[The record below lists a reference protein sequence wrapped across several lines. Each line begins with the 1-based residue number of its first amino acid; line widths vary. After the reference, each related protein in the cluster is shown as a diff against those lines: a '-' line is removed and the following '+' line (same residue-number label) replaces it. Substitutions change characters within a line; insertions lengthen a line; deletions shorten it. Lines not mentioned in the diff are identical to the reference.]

1 MKPEKLTRRQY
12 FALSSMAVLSP
23 ALRLLPRE
31 GTAIAGSASWLCG
44 IAAYV
49 PLLLF
54 ALLVNAM
61 LSCRREGE
69 GMGDL
74 FMRALGSVAGKIVL
88 TVYAL
93 WFLLYAAFLLRSS
106 AERFVTTVYP
116 YSSIWPFVATLAA
129 LCLVAALGGAKALFR
144 SAEIFLPLLT
154 VVLVF
159 TLVFALPKLNVK
171 GLLAV
176 STADIGPVLLGSLP
190 LLNIGAGMLV
200 YPTFL
205 EGLVP
210 IAPGRG
216 KAAAKWLVRVCL
228 LAVLLSVFAI
238 GMLGAELTV
247 SLSYPFFTM
256 LRNISI
262 FHAVERFEALVVGLW
277 VLPDFILIS
286 LMLMLASGGL
296 RTVFGCPPKP
306 GESSK
311 LLNLK
316 NGRALIWLCAAAA
329 LAGGLLLAPNS
340 FDLEFYSLY
349 LVPSLTL
356 GLTIGGI
363 SIIFVIGKLRKKL

>member
-1 MKPEKLTRRQY
+1 MKPEKLTRRQL
-12 FALSSMAVLSP
+12 FALSSVAVLSP

-31 GTAIAGSASWLCG
+31 DTAIAGSASWLCG
-44 IAAYV
+44 VAAYV

-54 ALLVNAM
+54 ALLLNAM
-61 LSCRREGE
+61 LRCRREGE
-69 GMGDL
+69 GMSEL
-74 FMRALGSVAGKIVL
+74 ILRALGAVAGKVVL
-88 TVYAL
+88 AVYSL
-93 WFLLYAAFLLRSS
+93 WFLLYAAFLLRSG

-116 YSSIWPFVATLAA
+116 FSGHWPFVVTLLA
-129 LCLVAALGGAKALFR
+129 LSLIAALGGAKALFR

-154 VVLVF
+154 AVLLFVL
-159 TLVFALPKLNVK
+159 TFALPELNPK

-176 STADIGPVLLGSLP
+176 SAADIGPVLLGAVP

-200 YPTFL
+200 YPTFF

-216 KAAAKWLVRVCL
+216 KATAKWLVRVCL
-228 LAVLLSVFAI
+228 LAVLLSVLAI
-238 GMLGAELTV
+238 GMLGAELTAN
-247 SLSYPFFTM
+247 LSYPFFTM
-256 LRNISI
+256 LRNVSI

-296 RTVFGCPPKP
+296 RTVFGCPPKD
-306 GESSK
+306 GEGSK
-311 LLNLK
+311 LLELK
-316 NGRALIWLCAAAA
+316 NGRVLIWLCAAAA

-349 LVPSLTL
+349 LIPALTL

-363 SIIFVIGKLRKKL
+363 PIIFVIGKLRKTL